1 MIIGYARVSTED
13 QNLDMQI
20 LALRKIGCDFI
31 YEDRGMSGASTD
43 RPGLLKLLKRLRS
56 GDTLAVWRLDRLG
69 RSLSHLIRILENLE
83 RRGISFHSI
92 SEHID
97 TRSSG
102 GRLVFHMMAALAEFE
117 RALISERTRAGLA
130 AAKAE
135 GKKVGRRPRLS
146 RAQVMQ
152 ARKLL
157 EEESWRHC
165 DVAAHLG
172 VHPITLKRHLASVA
186 QNGCRQNE
194 AAPTCID
201 DATPISLGKAKAA
214 VP

>member
-13 QNLDMQI
+13 QNLDLQI
-20 LALRKIGCDFI
+20 LALRKVGCDYI
-31 YEDRGMSGASTD
+31 YEDMGVSGASTD
-43 RPGLLKLLKRLRS
+43 RPGLLRLLKRLRP

-69 RSLSHLIRILENLE
+69 RSLSHLIRILENLN

-97 TRSSG
+97 TSSSG

-135 GKKVGRRPRLS
+135 GKRVGRRPRLS
-146 RAQVMQ
+146 SHQVAQ
-152 ARKLL
+152 ARQLL
-157 EEESWRHC
+157 DEEKWRPV

-172 VHPITLKRHLASVA
+172 VHPITLKRHLAATAKLHAEKCAPMSAGVDEFSVS
-186 QNGCRQNE
+186 E
-194 AAPTCID
+194 LSK
-201 DATPISLGKAKAA
+201 PITQ
-214 VP
+214 

>member
-13 QNLDMQI
+13 QNLDLQI
-20 LALRKIGCDFI
+20 LALQKIGCDHI
-31 YEDRGMSGASTD
+31 YEDLGISGASTE
-43 RPGLLKLLKRLRS
+43 RPGLLRLLKRLRP

-69 RSLSHLIRILENLE
+69 RSLSHLIRILESLN

-92 SEHID
+92 TEHID
-97 TRSSG
+97 TSSSG

-135 GKKVGRRPRLS
+135 GKRIGRRPRLS
-146 RAQVMQ
+146 GPQITQ
-152 ARKLL
+152 ARRLL
-157 EEESWRHC
+157 DVENWRPS

-172 VHPITLKRHLASVA
+172 VHPITLKRHLAATINARPEKCQPKSA
-186 QNGCRQNE
+186 TNDEQSL
-194 AAPTCID
+194 AAT
-201 DATPISLGKAKAA
+201 AKSG
-214 VP
+214 VH

>member
-1 MIIGYARVSTED
+1 MIIGYARVSTDD

-20 LALRKIGCDFI
+20 LALQKIGCDHI
-31 YEDRGMSGASTD
+31 YEDLGMSGASTE
-43 RPGLLKLLKRLRS
+43 RPGLLRLLKRLRP

-69 RSLSHLIRILENLE
+69 RSLSHLIRILENLD
-83 RRGISFHSI
+83 RRGIAFHSI

-97 TRSSG
+97 TSSSG

-135 GKKVGRRPRLS
+135 GKQVGRRPRLS
-146 RAQVMQ
+146 RAQVAH

-157 EEESWRHC
+157 EEEKWHPR
-165 DVAAHLG
+165 DVALHLG
-172 VHPITLKRHLASVA
+172 VHPITLKRHLASTA
-186 QNGCRQNE
+186 TKNMGSC
-194 AAPTCID
+194 
-201 DATPISLGKAKAA
+201 DATHTSIDEPQSPASTRTKPA
-214 VP
+214 VH